1 VDSEKPSGADNQQ
14 ERPGLEQWVV
24 GMTDGE
30 GCFSICIVPHPG
42 CALGW
47 QVQHEY
53 SVTQASA
60 SMAALDLIRR
70 FFGCGR
76 IICNPRQGD
85 HRQALARFSVKARRD
100 LLQRIIPFFDEHP
113 LITAKRH
120 DFEVFCQA
128 MALIAGRRHLEP
140 VGLAQVAALT
150 ERMNRRKRSRYLE
163 SSEAIRRP
171 SRPDAETKIWS

>member
-1 VDSEKPSGADNQQ
+1 
-14 ERPGLEQWVV
+14 
-24 GMTDGE
+24 MTDGE
-30 GCFSICIVPHPG
+30 GCFSVCIVPHPG

-53 SVTQASA
+53 SVTQAAA
-60 SMAALDLIRR
+60 SMAALDLIRS

-76 IICNPRQGD
+76 VICSPRQGD
-85 HRQALARFSVKARRD
+85 HRQALARFSVKARWD
-100 LLQRIIPFFDEHP
+100 LLFKVIPFFDEHP
-113 LITAKRH
+113 LITAKRL
-120 DFEVFCQA
+120 DYDVFREA
-128 MALIAGRRHLEP
+128 MRLIAERRHLEP
-140 VGLAQVAALT
+140 AGLAQVAALT